1 MLRIIP
7 FICLLLTAA
16 PAWARDCIGMVPAG
30 TSAFWSELEA
40 GARRTADELQL
51 ELYTRAPAQEGSV
64 EVQLQLI
71 DRVLAQG
78 CKALII
84 APAGDVIDIRIT
96 ALRAEGIPTVYVDRD
111 IAGDGAYALVAT
123 DNFLAGQLAGQQL
136 AARLGR
142 GGRVGMLR
150 LRPGLQ
156 STEERERGFLLA
168 AQAAGLQVVF
178 DTYLGDDRQRIV
190 EVLSQQLPKLDGLF
204 SPNGTSSRATLA
216 ALRQLGKAGTL
227 DFVGFDGGDLLFDAM
242 REGQIHAL
250 LLQQPQAMGDH
261 AVRLVHRAL
270 SGERAVS
277 RLQLLLEPRVV
288 TARDL
293 VEMQPRNSLGD
304 GRGAGL

>member
-1 MLRIIP
+1 MPRIIP
-7 FICLLLTAA
+7 SICLLLTALSLTSA

-51 ELYTRAPAQEGSV
+51 ELYTRAPAREGSV

-123 DNFLAGQLAGQQL
+123 DNFLAGQLAGQQM
-136 AARLGR
+136 AERLGR

-168 AQAAGLQVVF
+168 AQATGLQVVF
-178 DTYLGDDRQRIV
+178 DTYLGDDRQRIA
-190 EVLSQQLPKLDGLF
+190 EALSQQLPKLDGLF

-227 DFVGFDGGDLLFDAM
+227 DFVGFDGGDLLFDAV
-242 REGQIHAL
+242 REGEIHAL

-270 SGERAVS
+270 SGERAIS

-293 VEMQPRNSLGD
+293 AEMTAPQ
-304 GRGAGL
+304 

>member
-1 MLRIIP
+1 MPRIIP
-7 FICLLLTAA
+7 SICLLLTALSLTSA

-40 GARRTADELQL
+40 GARRTAGELQL

-84 APAGDVIDIRIT
+84 APAGDAVDTRVT
-96 ALRAEGIPTVYVDRD
+96 ALRAEGIPTVYVDHD
-111 IAGDGAYALVAT
+111 VAGDGAYALVAT

-136 AARLGR
+136 AERLGR

-168 AQAAGLQVVF
+168 AQATGLQVVF
-178 DTYLGDDRQRIV
+178 DTYLGDDRQRIA
-190 EVLSQQLPKLDGLF
+190 EALSQQLPKLDGLF

-227 DFVGFDGGDLLFDAM
+227 DFVGFDGGDLLFDAV
-242 REGQIHAL
+242 RKGEIHAL

-270 SGERAVS
+270 SGERAIS
-277 RLQLLLEPRVV
+277 RLQLLLEPNVV

-293 VEMQPRNSLGD
+293 AEMTAPQ
-304 GRGAGL
+304 

>member
-1 MLRIIP
+1 MPRIIP
-7 FICLLLTAA
+7 SICLLLTALSLASA
-16 PAWARDCIGMVPAG
+16 PVWARDCIGMVPAG

-84 APAGDVIDIRIT
+84 APAGDAIDTRVT
-96 ALRAEGIPTVYVDRD
+96 ALRAEGISTVYVDRD
-111 IAGDGAYALVAT
+111 VAGDGAYALVAT
-123 DNFLAGQLAGQQL
+123 DNFLAGQLAGQQM
-136 AARLGR
+136 AERLGR
-142 GGRVGMLR
+142 GGRVGILR

-168 AQAAGLQVVF
+168 AQATGLQVVF
-178 DTYLGDDRQRIV
+178 DTYLGDDRQRIA
-190 EVLSQQLPKLDGLF
+190 EALSQQLPKLDGLF

-227 DFVGFDGGDLLFDAM
+227 DFVGFDGGDLLFDAV
-242 REGQIHAL
+242 REGEIHAL

-270 SGERAVS
+270 SGERAIS

-293 VEMQPRNSLGD
+293 AEMTAPQ
-304 GRGAGL
+304 

>member
-1 MLRIIP
+1 MPRIIP
-7 FICLLLTAA
+7 FICLLLAA
-16 PAWARDCIGMVPAG
+16 LFLTPVPAWARDCIGMVPAG

-293 VEMQPRNSLGD
+293 VEMTAPQ
-304 GRGAGL
+304 

>member
-1 MLRIIP
+1 MPRIIP
-7 FICLLLTAA
+7 SICLLLTALSLTSA

-136 AARLGR
+136 AERLGR

-168 AQAAGLQVVF
+168 AQATGLQVVF
-178 DTYLGDDRQRIV
+178 DTYLGDDRQRIA
-190 EVLSQQLPKLDGLF
+190 EALSQQLPKLDGLF

-216 ALRQLGKAGTL
+216 ALRQLGKGGTL
-227 DFVGFDGGDLLFDAM
+227 DFVGFDGGDLLFDAV
-242 REGQIHAL
+242 REGEIHAL

-270 SGERAVS
+270 SGERAIS

-293 VEMQPRNSLGD
+293 AEMTAPQ
-304 GRGAGL
+304 

>member
-1 MLRIIP
+1 MPRIIP
-7 FICLLLTAA
+7 SICLLLTALSLTSA

-51 ELYTRAPAQEGSV
+51 ELYTRAPAQEGNV

-84 APAGDVIDIRIT
+84 APAGDAIDTRVT

-111 IAGDGAYALVAT
+111 VAGDGAYALVAT

-136 AARLGR
+136 AARLGW

-156 STEERERGFLLA
+156 STEERERGILLA
-168 AQAAGLQVVF
+168 AQATGLQVVF
-178 DTYLGDDRQRIV
+178 DTYLGDDRQRIA
-190 EVLSQQLPKLDGLF
+190 EALSQQLPKLDGLF

-227 DFVGFDGGDLLFDAM
+227 DFVGFDGGDLLFYAV
-242 REGQIHAL
+242 REGEIHAL
-250 LLQQPQAMGDH
+250 LLRQPQAMGDH

-270 SGERAVS
+270 SGERAIS

-293 VEMQPRNSLGD
+293 AEMTAPQ
-304 GRGAGL
+304 

>member
-1 MLRIIP
+1 MPRIIP
-7 FICLLLTAA
+7 SICLLLTALSLTSA

-40 GARRTADELQL
+40 GARRTAGELQL

-84 APAGDVIDIRIT
+84 APAGDAVDTRVT

-111 IAGDGAYALVAT
+111 VAGDGAYALVAT

-136 AARLGR
+136 AERLGR

-150 LRPGLQ
+150 LRSGLQ
-156 STEERERGFLLA
+156 STKERERGFLLA
-168 AQAAGLQVVF
+168 AQATGLQVVF
-178 DTYLGDDRQRIV
+178 DTYLGDDRQRIA
-190 EVLSQQLPKLDGLF
+190 EALSQQLPKLDGLF

-227 DFVGFDGGDLLFDAM
+227 DFVGFDGGDLLFDAV
-242 REGQIHAL
+242 RKGEIHAL

-270 SGERAVS
+270 SGERAIS

-293 VEMQPRNSLGD
+293 AEMTAPQ
-304 GRGAGL
+304 

>member
-1 MLRIIP
+1 MPRIIP
-7 FICLLLTAA
+7 SICLLLTALSLMSA

-40 GARRTADELQL
+40 GARRTAGELQL
-51 ELYTRAPAQEGSV
+51 ELYTRGPAQEGSV

-84 APAGDVIDIRIT
+84 APAGDAVDTRVT

-111 IAGDGAYALVAT
+111 VAGDGAYALVAT

-136 AARLGR
+136 AERLGR
-142 GGRVGMLR
+142 GGRIGMLR

-168 AQAAGLQVVF
+168 AQATGLQVVF
-178 DTYLGDDRQRIV
+178 DTYLGDDRQRIA
-190 EVLSQQLPKLDGLF
+190 EALSQQLPKLDGLF

-227 DFVGFDGGDLLFDAM
+227 DFVGFDGGDLLFDAV
-242 REGQIHAL
+242 REGEIHAL

-270 SGERAVS
+270 SGERAIS

-293 VEMQPRNSLGD
+293 AEMTAPQ
-304 GRGAGL
+304 

>member
-1 MLRIIP
+1 MPRIIP
-7 FICLLLTAA
+7 SICLLLTALSLTSA

-123 DNFLAGQLAGQQL
+123 DNFLAGQLAGQQM
-136 AARLGR
+136 AERLGR

-168 AQAAGLQVVF
+168 AQATGLQVVF
-178 DTYLGDDRQRIV
+178 DTYLGDDRQRIA
-190 EVLSQQLPKLDGLF
+190 EALSQQLPKLDGLF
-204 SPNGTSSRATLA
+204 SPNGTSSRATLV

-227 DFVGFDGGDLLFDAM
+227 DFVGFDGGDLLFDAV
-242 REGQIHAL
+242 REGAIHAL

-270 SGERAVS
+270 SGERAIS

-293 VEMQPRNSLGD
+293 AEMTAPQ
-304 GRGAGL
+304 

>member
-1 MLRIIP
+1 MPRIIP
-7 FICLLLTAA
+7 SICLLLTALSLTSA

-40 GARRTADELQL
+40 GARRTAGELQL
-51 ELYTRAPAQEGSV
+51 ALYTRAPAQEGSV

-84 APAGDVIDIRIT
+84 APAGDAVDTRVT

-111 IAGDGAYALVAT
+111 VAGDGAYALVAT
-123 DNFLAGQLAGQQL
+123 DNFLAGQLAGQQM
-136 AARLGR
+136 AERLGR

-168 AQAAGLQVVF
+168 AQATGLQVVF
-178 DTYLGDDRQRIV
+178 DTYLGDDRQRIA
-190 EVLSQQLPKLDGLF
+190 EALSHQLPKLDGLF

-227 DFVGFDGGDLLFDAM
+227 DFVGFDGGDLLFDAV
-242 REGQIHAL
+242 REGEIHAL

-261 AVRLVHRAL
+261 AVRLVLRAL
-270 SGERAVS
+270 SGERAIS

-293 VEMQPRNSLGD
+293 AEMTAPQ
-304 GRGAGL
+304 

>member
-1 MLRIIP
+1 MPRIIP
-7 FICLLLTAA
+7 FICLLLSAA
-16 PAWARDCIGMVPAG
+16 WLAVPSAWARECIGLVPAG
-30 TSAFWSELEA
+30 SSSYWAELEA
-40 GARRTADELQL
+40 GARRTAADLQL
-51 ELYTRAPAQEGSV
+51 ELYTRGPAQEGRV

-71 DRVLAQG
+71 DHVLAHG

-84 APAGDVIDIRIT
+84 APAGDAIDTRIA
-96 ALRAEGIPTVYVDRD
+96 ALRAEGIPTVYVDRSV
-111 IAGDGAYALVAT
+111 AGEGAYALVAT
-123 DNFLAGQLAGQQL
+123 HNFLAGQLAGQQL
-136 AARLGR
+136 AERLGR
-142 GGRVGMLR
+142 GGRVGVLR

-168 AQAAGLQVVF
+168 AQATGLQVVF
-178 DTYLGDDRQRIV
+178 DTYLGDDRQRIA
-190 EVLSQQLPKLDGLF
+190 EALSQQLPTLDGLF

-227 DFVGFDGGDLLFDAM
+227 DFVGFDGGDLLFDAV
-242 REGQIHAL
+242 REGEIHAL

-270 SGERAVS
+270 SGERAIS

-293 VEMQPRNSLGD
+293 AEMTAPQ
-304 GRGAGL
+304 

>member
-1 MLRIIP
+1 MPRIIP
-7 FICLLLTAA
+7 SICLLLTALSLTSA

-51 ELYTRAPAQEGSV
+51 ELYTRAPVQEGSV

-123 DNFLAGQLAGQQL
+123 DNFLAGQLAGQQM
-136 AARLGR
+136 AERLGR

-168 AQAAGLQVVF
+168 AQATGLQVVF
-178 DTYLGDDRQRIV
+178 DTYLGDDRQRIA
-190 EVLSQQLPKLDGLF
+190 EALSQQLPKLDGLF

-227 DFVGFDGGDLLFDAM
+227 DFVGFDGGDLLFDAV
-242 REGQIHAL
+242 REGEIHAL

-270 SGERAVS
+270 SGERAIS

-293 VEMQPRNSLGD
+293 AEMTAPQ
-304 GRGAGL
+304 